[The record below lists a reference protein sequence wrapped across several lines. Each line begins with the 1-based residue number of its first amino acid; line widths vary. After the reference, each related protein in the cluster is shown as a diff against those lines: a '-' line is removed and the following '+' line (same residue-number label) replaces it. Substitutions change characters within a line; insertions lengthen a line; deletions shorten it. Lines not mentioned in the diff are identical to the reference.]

1 MTLTD
6 VAEDERWAGL
16 STRLQTNLQRN
27 ARASGVEAIV
37 SVAPLDWEV
46 LPLTLPIPPN
56 PNPNPTPNQACVA
69 DDYPYP

>member
-37 SVAPLDWEV
+37 SVEPLDWE
-46 LPLTLPIPPN
+46 
-56 PNPNPTPNQACVA
+56 ACVA
-69 DDYPYP
+69 EY